1 MTIPFTCPYCG
12 TQTDAYEEYA
22 GRSGPCVVCGKTIT
36 VPYPTTVTTSPNR
49 PTPAPLT
56 PAVRGRSPTTSVSIV
71 LAAILG
77 GLLAVFCLIVVLFM
91 VVFPAVSA
99 ARNTARKTQSAKNLE
114 RIAMA
119 LRDYEVQYGCFPP
132 AYVADAKGKPMHSWR
147 VLLLPHLGY
156 RHVYQQYDFG
166 QPWDSPRNM
175 MLAHLM
181 PTEYACPADPDA
193 RTQFETSYLVV
204 VGDRTLFPGARCVKA
219 QDIKDGDSDTLLVVE
234 TPTCGI
240 SWLAPKDLDFR
251 QMRFEINGKT
261 GVEIGSQHRGGAHV
275 VTADG
280 KSHFL
285 RDGISPEVV
294 QAMATIQ
301 GGESIPWSAIEP

>member
-1 MTIPFTCPYCG
+1 MTIPFSCPHCG
-12 TQTDAYEEYA
+12 TQTDAYDEYA
-22 GRSGPCVVCGKTIT
+22 GQSGSCVVCGKTIT
-36 VPYPTTVTTSPNR
+36 VPYPRTISKAPQGPDSGR
-49 PTPAPLT
+49 P
-56 PAVRGRSPTTSVSIV
+56 GRRPRVSSPTTSVMVI

-77 GLLAVFCLIVVLFM
+77 GLLAVFCLMVVLFL
-91 VVFPAVSA
+91 VVFPAISA

-119 LRDYEVQYGCFPP
+119 LRDYEVQYGSFPP
-132 AYVADAKGKPMHSWR
+132 AFLADAKGKPLHSWR

-156 RHVYQQYDFG
+156 QHVYQQYDFG

-175 MLAHLM
+175 MLARLM
-181 PTEYACPADPDA
+181 PTEYACPADSDA
-193 RTQFETSYLVV
+193 RTQFETSYVVV
-204 VGDRTLFPGARCVKA
+204 VGDSTIFPGARCVKS
-219 QDIKDGDSDTLLVVE
+219 QDVQDGEAETLLVAE

-251 QMRFEINGKT
+251 LMRFEINGKP
-261 GVEIGSQHRGGAHV
+261 GVEIGSKHRGGAHV

-280 KSHFL
+280 RSHFL
-285 RDGISPEVV
+285 RDGTSPEVV

-301 GGESIPWSAIEP
+301 GGESIPWSVVEP